1 MIKVINYKIINK
13 LRKINIKKR
22 LWICF
27 ILVSVIPILLIGVI
41 GSIITFN
48 KMEHNTLNYSD
59 NITNQTVK
67 NITQYFDTYINSL
80 NKIAQ
85 DKYLINGLENYNN
98 LNWTEKE
105 SIDNQI
111 RIMMNATFGFDKE
124 VESIEIATIDKLHF
138 YYTSPIA
145 KGDIRGSNKSTLLS
159 NASRKDIECFVSKKE
174 IKSDNEPYII
184 ISKRILNEEDNVV
197 GVMLLALNKE
207 FTDRVCIE
215 NISEDESNL
224 ILIDKEDNLVSSSNN
239 NLIKSLYDEL
249 LYKISLDNEI
259 DKVKIN
265 SKYMILSL
273 GYIDSIGWKLINIT
287 PYVHLM
293 DTTLKFI
300 LMTVF
305 IVINI
310 AVVAFILSKII
321 TKSISNPIEKLI
333 LAMSNKNIETKL
345 IDNSKDEYSV
355 LINEFNKMNYKINKN
370 INDVYKLKLHK
381 IELDSLKKEAE
392 LSALQKQI
400 NPHFLYNTLESIY
413 WSGQLEEDE
422 ELSEMVLSLGDY
434 LRTIINKGR
443 EYITIRD
450 EIDSINNYIFL
461 QNKRFDNG
469 IICNFNYNED
479 ILNTYILK
487 LVLLPIIDDIVS
499 HCVEITNEK
508 IEFEID
514 IVIIDKKIE
523 LRIYGYAVKLMLED
537 IQKYENLGLDNVN
550 KRLKLYFKDEY
561 GVTINDSIKIL
572 APIVENIERK

>member
-197 GVMLLALNKE
+197 GVILLALNKE

-422 ELSEMVLSLGDY
+422 EL
-434 LRTIINKGR
+434 R
-443 EYITIRD
+443 
-450 EIDSINNYIFL
+450 
-461 QNKRFDNG
+461 NG
-469 IICNFNYNED
+469 II
-479 ILNTYILK
+479 I
-487 LVLLPIIDDIVS
+487 
-499 HCVEITNEK
+499 
-508 IEFEID
+508 
-514 IVIIDKKIE
+514 
-523 LRIYGYAVKLMLED
+523 R
-537 IQKYENLGLDNVN
+537 
-550 KRLKLYFKDEY
+550 
-561 GVTINDSIKIL
+561 
-572 APIVENIERK
+572 